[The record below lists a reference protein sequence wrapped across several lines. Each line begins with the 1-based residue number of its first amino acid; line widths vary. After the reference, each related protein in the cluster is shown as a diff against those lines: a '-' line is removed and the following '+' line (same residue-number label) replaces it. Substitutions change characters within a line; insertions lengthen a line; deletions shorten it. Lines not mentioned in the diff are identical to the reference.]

1 MFVIANIN
9 MKPKLDSTQL
19 SQKSISALEN
29 FLGLVEIP
37 KFKRQLRSLLLYYLT
52 EECEEL
58 APDYGH
64 FIEDMKFLFDFL
76 DVVEDE
82 IKSKTKSS

>member
-1 MFVIANIN
+1 MLFGIPLHHIGTSKMVKAF
-9 MKPKLDSTQL
+9 DDFL
-19 SQKSISALEN
+19 SQ
-29 FLGLVEIP
+29 VEIP
-37 KFKRQLRSLLLYYLT
+37 RARKQLRSLLLYYLS

-82 IKSKTKSS
+82 LSHKA